1 MGWAKIVVG
10 ILLVP
15 AILFPGLIAVGA
27 AVLGVFL
34 IVVGVKQ
41 LRSGSVSQT
50 KTPLTPR
57 RSLTLRI
64 MGWLLVVPLAVA
76 LIFGVFAFVSVDPNE
91 ETESIQRVMAAVFVI
106 LAIPIAWGGWV
117 MIRRGR
123 EPSTS
128 TDAVTGGK
136 PLP

>member
-15 AILFPGLIAVGA
+15 AILFPGLIGVGV

-34 IVVGVKQ
+34 VVVGVKQ

-50 KTPLTPR
+50 KAPLTPG
-57 RSLTLRI
+57 RSLMFRI

-76 LIFGVFAFVSVDPNE
+76 LIFGIFAFVSVDPNE

-106 LAIPIAWGGWV
+106 LAIPVAWGGWV
-117 MIRRGR
+117 LIRRGR
-123 EPSTS
+123 EPPISSDT
-128 TDAVTGGK
+128 K
-136 PLP
+136 PA

>member
-15 AILFPGLIAVGA
+15 AIVFPGAIAIGA

-41 LRSGSVSQT
+41 LRSGSVPQT
-50 KTPLTPR
+50 KAPLTPR

-91 ETESIQRVMAAVFVI
+91 ETESIQRVMAVVFVI

-117 MIRRGR
+117 TIRRGR

-136 PLP
+136 PHP